1 MIFLRLSPMLP
12 VKNLSIEAN
21 WPYAVLAKPP
31 VTQSAARIEPLKNF
45 SIKLPLELAVYRPH
59 NYVEHSHPVLSH
71 NLAQLQSGNKKQQPG
86 LKLESIKSMGEEE
99 RDETDTRMLYPGRDS
114 RKKST
119 VLTVRSHSNSI
130 HQSLVSPQVSGR
142 SPKSRNRDRD
152 VYFHSPPTGSKTK
165 LQNLTTQD
173 SATHPNLL

>member
-12 VKNLSIEAN
+12 VRNLSIEAN
-21 WPYAVLAKPP
+21 WPYAVLAKTP
-31 VTQSAARIEPLKNF
+31 VAQNAAQVEPLKNL
-45 SIKLPLELAVYRPH
+45 SLGLPLGLAVYRPQ

-71 NLAQLQSGNKKQQPG
+71 NLAQLLHGNKKQLSG

-99 RDETDTRMLYPGRDS
+99 RDETDTRMLHPGRDS

-130 HQSLVSPQVSGR
+130 HQVLGSSPLSGR
-142 SPKSRNRDRD
+142 SPKSKPRNRD
-152 VYFHSPPTGSKTK
+152 VHFHSPPADSKNK

-173 SATHPNLL
+173 SATHPSQL